1 MDKKNLLLGVGC
13 IGLALYLMF
22 TQAARQSEQ
31 FEQQQATEEERGR
44 LIDEV
49 EATES
54 EPVARQTPE
63 PGSLATV
70 AAEQPFD
77 RAEAADVPS
86 AVTEHSE
93 PTAGGLAR
101 PAAVTP
107 PAPAEREV
115 ERQPGEQHVLE
126 NEFIRVTFTTRGG
139 SIKSVALLKYPA
151 EQGSEEPFI
160 FNEVAEVPALAISL
174 AGRDGI
180 PQPYDA
186 NFRMVRKEADSILFA
201 YEEGGLEVRRGY
213 QLSPRGKGDLDPYVI
228 QHETAF
234 HNASGQALDLGRFF
248 LNTGTSLPTPGD
260 LWGEYL
266 SFGYQSHG
274 KSKFLSISRFRGRG
288 GFLGIGFRPQTDLIV
303 EGPMPVE
310 WVTVKNQFFAAVLT
324 PSRPGT
330 GIFSK
335 TVDLSGEIADSSMR
349 QALTGDIE
357 FSIGR
362 IDPGQRELLGV
373 QYYVGPKEFTRLQA
387 LGDPSAGYAGGQDAV
402 MQFGFFG
409 FISKIL
415 LVLMI
420 GVHGVIGPISP
431 TWGWGWTIILVTVLI
446 KACLWPLTAA
456 QVRSAR
462 RMTKIQAPLKELR
475 EKYKDSPQKVQQET
489 MKLFREHKVN
499 PVAGCLPLLVQIP
512 IFIGLFF
519 MLRTASE
526 LRFAEFLWI
535 HDLSLPD
542 TIAVI
547 AGFPVNILPL
557 FMAVSMFFQMR
568 MTPMPT
574 ADNIQRKIFQLMPF
588 IFLIF
593 CYNFPSGLVLYWTTQ
608 NLLTILQTWLT
619 NRRRDEIEA
628 AVATTEAAKPKTPAR
643 PGAKGAKKK
652 AGKPKK

>member
-1 MDKKNLLLGVGC
+1 MDKKNLILGVGC

-22 TQAARQSEQ
+22 VQAGRQSEQ
-31 FEQQQATEEERGR
+31 VEQQRAAEEERSR
-44 LIDEV
+44 LIEEV
-49 EATES
+49 DDTAAS
-54 EPVARQTPE
+54 PPPAAE
-63 PGSLATV
+63 PGSLVTVVEEQLEQVADDSVTPLAATV
-70 AAEQPFD
+70 VEAEES
-77 RAEAADVPS
+77 R
-86 AVTEHSE
+86 
-93 PTAGGLAR
+93 LAR
-101 PAAVTP
+101 PAAVAPTP
-107 PAPAEREV
+107 EPEAKREPAARF
-115 ERQPGEQHVLE
+115 VLE
-126 NEFIRVTFTTRGG
+126 NDYIRVTFTSRGG
-139 SIKSVALLKYPA
+139 AIESVALLKYPDV
-151 EQGSEEPFI
+151 QGSPEPFV
-160 FNEVAEVPALAISL
+160 FNQVAEVPALAISL
-174 AGRDGI
+174 ADRNGM
-180 PQPYDA
+180 PEPYDA
-186 NFRMVRKEADSILFA
+186 NFRMVEQGDYFILFS
-201 YEEGGLEVRRGY
+201 YTTGGLEVRREY
-213 QLSPRGKGDLDPYVI
+213 QLSPRLSQELDPYVI
-228 QHETAF
+228 LHETAF
-234 HNASGQALDLGRFF
+234 HNASSQALDLGRFY
-248 LNTGTSLPTPGD
+248 LNAGTSLPTRGD

-266 SFGYQSHG
+266 SFGYLSHG
-274 KSKFLSISRFRGRG
+274 KSRFLSISRFRGRG
-288 GFLGIGFRPQTDLIV
+288 GFLGIGYRPQMDFTV
-303 EGPMPVE
+303 EGPMPVD
-310 WVTVKNQFFAAVLT
+310 WVSVKNQFFAAVLT

-330 GIFSK
+330 GIFAK
-335 TVDLSGEIADSSMR
+335 TVDLSGEIADSRMR

-357 FSIGR
+357 FAIGR

-387 LGDPSAGYAGGQDAV
+387 LGDPAAGFAGGQDDV

-420 GVHGVIGPISP
+420 GVHSFIGPLSP

-462 RMTKIQAPLKELR
+462 RMGKIQAPLKELR
-475 EKYKDSPQKVQQET
+475 EKYKDNPQKIQQET

-526 LRFAEFLWI
+526 LRFAEFLWM

-547 AGFPVNILPL
+547 GGFPVNILPL

-574 ADNIQRKIFQLMPF
+574 ADNMQRKIFQLMPF

-619 NRRRDEIEA
+619 NRRKDEIEA
-628 AVATTEAAKPKTPAR
+628 AVVAVDAEKAKPVQRPA
-643 PGAKGAKKK
+643 GKSAKKK
-652 AGKPKK
+652 ANKPKR